1 MTTNEMK
8 QMLEKLLA
16 ENAELKAKVSE
27 PAPVIELD
35 IKDGTTTI
43 SVPVFDVPKDSS
55 NGKSIILGGLYSKA
69 KLNGRDCRISC
80 NIIAKKN

>member
-1 MTTNEMK
+1 MTTSEMK
-8 QMLEKLLA
+8 QLLEKLMQ

-35 IKDGTTTI
+35 IKDGITTL

-55 NGKSIILGGLYSKA
+55 NGKSVILGGLYAKA
-69 KLNGRDCRISC
+69 KLNGKDCRISC
-80 NIIAKKN
+80 NIIAKK